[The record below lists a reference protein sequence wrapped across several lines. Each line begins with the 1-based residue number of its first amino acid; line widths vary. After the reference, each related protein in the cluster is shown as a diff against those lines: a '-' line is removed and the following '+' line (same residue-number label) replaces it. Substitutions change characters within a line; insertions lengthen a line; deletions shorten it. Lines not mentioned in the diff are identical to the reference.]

1 MSKEFSTKTILE
13 TIAEYV
19 AEHFDEEDISLLDIH
34 DYASFNS
41 DPWIKG
47 KYRASEA
54 LKDFNEQDQLYEKT
68 NLDGVFGA
76 IEYVQFY
83 EIHHYG
89 DGEVLTNLLDPEA
102 VASMVAFIN
111 GEQLTYKLADKLDL
125 ALADELTKEQV
136 KQLSSVETMQKL
148 LD

>member
-1 MSKEFSTKTILE
+1 MNKEFNEKTILE

-19 AEHFDEEDISLLDIH
+19 TEHSDDDGIALIDIH

-54 LKDFNEQDQLYEKT
+54 LKDFNEQDQLYKTT

-76 IEYVQFY
+76 IEYIQDY
-83 EIHHYG
+83 EIHQY
-89 DGEVLTNLLDPEA
+89 GEVLTNLLNPEK

-111 GEQLTYKLADKLDL
+111 GEQIINELSDKLNL
-125 ALADELTKEQV
+125 NLFDELTEQQL
-136 KQLSSVETMQKL
+136 KQLSNVKTMQKL
-148 LD
+148 LS

>member
-1 MSKEFSTKTILE
+1 MSKEFNTKTILE

-19 AEHFDEEDISLLDIH
+19 AEHSDEEDISLLDIH

-54 LKDFNEQDQLYEKT
+54 LKDFNEQDQLYKT
-68 NLDGVFGA
+68 INLDGVFGA

-83 EIHHYG
+83 EINNY
-89 DGEVLTNLLDPEA
+89 GEVLTNLLNPEK
-102 VASMVAFIN
+102 VASMIAFIN
-111 GEQLTYKLADKLDL
+111 GEQIINELSDGLNINLF
-125 ALADELTKEQV
+125 DELTKQQL

>member
-1 MSKEFSTKTILE
+1 MNKEFNEKTILE

-19 AEHFDEEDISLLDIH
+19 AEHSDDDGIALIDIH

-54 LKDFNEQDQLYEKT
+54 LKDFNEEDQLYTST
-68 NLDGVFGA
+68 NLNGVFGA
-76 IEYVQFY
+76 IEYIQDY
-83 EIHHYG
+83 EIHQY
-89 DGEVLTNLLDPEA
+89 GEVLTNLLNPEK

-111 GEQLTYKLADKLDL
+111 GEQIINELSDKLNL
-125 ALADELTKEQV
+125 NLFDELTEQQL
-136 KQLSSVETMQKL
+136 KQLSSVKTMQKL
-148 LD
+148 LS

>member
-1 MSKEFSTKTILE
+1 MI
-13 TIAEYV
+13 
-19 AEHFDEEDISLLDIH
+19 DIH

-54 LKDFNEQDQLYEKT
+54 LKDFNEQDQLHKTT

-76 IEYVQFY
+76 IEYIQDY
-83 EIHHYG
+83 EIHQY
-89 DGEVLTNLLDPEA
+89 GEVLTNLLNPEK

-111 GEQLTYKLADKLDL
+111 GEQIINELSDKLNL
-125 ALADELTKEQV
+125 NLFDELTEQQL
-136 KQLSSVETMQKL
+136 KQLSSVKTMQKL
-148 LD
+148 LS

>member
-1 MSKEFSTKTILE
+1 MSKEFNTKTILE

-19 AEHFDEEDISLLDIH
+19 AEHSDEEDISLLDIH

-54 LKDFNEQDQLYEKT
+54 LKDFNEQDQLYKTT

-76 IEYVQFY
+76 IEYIQDY
-83 EIHHYG
+83 EIHKY
-89 DGEVLTNLLDPEA
+89 GEVLTNLLNPEK

-111 GEQLTYKLADKLDL
+111 GEQIINELADKLNL
-125 ALADELTKEQV
+125 LLFDELTKEQL

>member
-1 MSKEFSTKTILE
+1 MSKEFNEKTILE

-19 AEHFDEEDISLLDIH
+19 AEHFDDDGITLLDIH
-34 DYASFNS
+34 DAFFNS

-54 LKDFNEQDQLYEKT
+54 LKDFNEQDQLYKAT

-83 EIHHYG
+83 EIHNYG
-89 DGEVLTNLLDPEA
+89 DGEVLTNLLDPEDVA
-102 VASMVAFIN
+102 NMVASIN
-111 GEQLTYKLADKLDL
+111 GEQIVNELSDKLNINL
-125 ALADELTKEQV
+125 FEELTEQQL

>member
-1 MSKEFSTKTILE
+1 MSKEFNTKTILE

-19 AEHFDEEDISLLDIH
+19 AEHSDEEDISLLDIH

-54 LKDFNEQDQLYEKT
+54 LKDFNEQDQLYKT
-68 NLDGVFGA
+68 INLDGVFGA
-76 IEYVQFY
+76 IEYIQDY
-83 EIHHYG
+83 EINQY
-89 DGEVLTNLLDPEA
+89 GEVLTNLLNPEK

-111 GEQLTYKLADKLDL
+111 GEQIINELSDGLNINLF
-125 ALADELTKEQV
+125 DELTKQQL

>member
-1 MSKEFSTKTILE
+1 MNKEFNEKTILE

-19 AEHFDEEDISLLDIH
+19 TEHSDDDGIALIDIH

-54 LKDFNEQDQLYEKT
+54 LKDFNEQDQLYKTT

-76 IEYVQFY
+76 IEYVKNY
-83 EIHHYG
+83 EIHQY
-89 DGEVLTNLLDPEA
+89 GEVLTNLLNPEK

-111 GEQLTYKLADKLDL
+111 GEQIINELSDKLNL
-125 ALADELTKEQV
+125 NLFDELTEQQL
-136 KQLSSVETMQKL
+136 KQLSSVKTMQKL
-148 LD
+148 LS

>member
-1 MSKEFSTKTILE
+1 MSKEFNEKTILE

-19 AEHFDEEDISLLDIH
+19 TEHSNDDGIALIDIH

-54 LKDFNEQDQLYEKT
+54 LKDFNEQDQLYKAT

-83 EIHHYG
+83 EIHQY
-89 DGEVLTNLLDPEA
+89 DEVLTNLLNPEK

-111 GEQLTYKLADKLDL
+111 GEQIITELSDRLNINLF
-125 ALADELTKEQV
+125 DELTKQQL

-148 LD
+148 LY

>member
-1 MSKEFSTKTILE
+1 MSKEFNTKTILE

-19 AEHFDEEDISLLDIH
+19 AEHSDEEDISLLDIH

-54 LKDFNEQDQLYEKT
+54 LKDFNEQDQLYKT
-68 NLDGVFGA
+68 INLDGVFGA
-76 IEYVQFY
+76 IEYIQDY
-83 EIHHYG
+83 EIHQY
-89 DGEVLTNLLDPEA
+89 GEVLTNLLNPEK

-111 GEQLTYKLADKLDL
+111 GEQIVNELSDKLNL
-125 ALADELTKEQV
+125 NLFDELTEQQL
-136 KQLSSVETMQKL
+136 KQLSSVETIQKL

>member
-19 AEHFDEEDISLLDIH
+19 AEHSDEEDISLLDIH

-54 LKDFNEQDQLYEKT
+54 LKDFNEQDQLYKAT

-76 IEYVQFY
+76 IEYVKNY
-83 EIHHYG
+83 ETHKY
-89 DGEVLTNLLDPEA
+89 GEVPANLLDPEA

>member
-1 MSKEFSTKTILE
+1 MSKEFNTKTILE

-19 AEHFDEEDISLLDIH
+19 AEHSDEEDISLLDIH

-54 LKDFNEQDQLYEKT
+54 LKDFNEQDQLYKTT

-76 IEYVQFY
+76 IEYIQDY
-83 EIHHYG
+83 EIHQY
-89 DGEVLTNLLDPEA
+89 GEVLTNLLNPEK

-111 GEQLTYKLADKLDL
+111 GEQIINELSDKLNL
-125 ALADELTKEQV
+125 NLFDELTEQQL
-136 KQLSSVETMQKL
+136 KQLSSVKTMQKL
-148 LD
+148 LS

>member
-1 MSKEFSTKTILE
+1 MSKEFNTKTILE

-19 AEHFDEEDISLLDIH
+19 AEHSDEEDISLLDIH

-76 IEYVQFY
+76 IEYVKNY
-83 EIHHYG
+83 ETHKYC
-89 DGEVLTNLLDPEA
+89 EVLANLLDPEA

-125 ALADELTKEQV
+125 AVADELTKEQV

>member
-1 MSKEFSTKTILE
+1 MSKEFNEKTILE

-19 AEHFDEEDISLLDIH
+19 AEHSVEEDISLLDIH

-54 LKDFNEQDQLYEKT
+54 LKDFNEQDQLYKT
-68 NLDGVFGA
+68 INLDGVFGA
-76 IEYVQFY
+76 IEYIQDY
-83 EIHHYG
+83 EIHQY
-89 DGEVLTNLLDPEA
+89 GEVLTNLLNPEK

-111 GEQLTYKLADKLDL
+111 GEQIVNELSDGLNINLF
-125 ALADELTKEQV
+125 DELTKQQL

>member
-1 MSKEFSTKTILE
+1 MSKEFNTKTILE

-19 AEHFDEEDISLLDIH
+19 AEHSDDDGIALLDIH
-34 DYASFNS
+34 DAFFNS

-54 LKDFNEQDQLYEKT
+54 LKDFDEQDKLYKAT

-76 IEYVQFY
+76 IEYVKNY
-83 EIHHYG
+83 EIHQYG
-89 DGEVLTNLLDPEA
+89 DGEVFTNLLDPEDVA
-102 VASMVAFIN
+102 KMVASIN
-111 GEQLTYKLADKLDL
+111 GEQIVNELSDGLNINLF
-125 ALADELTKEQV
+125 DELTKQQL

>member
-1 MSKEFSTKTILE
+1 MSKEFNTKTILE

-19 AEHFDEEDISLLDIH
+19 AEHSDEEDISLLDIH

-54 LKDFNEQDQLYEKT
+54 LKDFNEQDQLYKTT

-83 EIHHYG
+83 EIHQY
-89 DGEVLTNLLDPEA
+89 GEVLTNLLNPEK

-111 GEQLTYKLADKLDL
+111 GEQIINELSDKLNL
-125 ALADELTKEQV
+125 NLFDELTEQQL
-136 KQLSSVETMQKL
+136 KQLSSVKTMQKL

>member
-1 MSKEFSTKTILE
+1 MSKESNTKTILE

-19 AEHFDEEDISLLDIH
+19 TEHSDEEDIALLDIH
-34 DYASFNS
+34 DAFFDS

-54 LKDFNEQDQLYEKT
+54 LKDFNEQDQLYKAT

-83 EIHHYG
+83 EIQNYG
-89 DGEVLTNLLDPEA
+89 DGEVLTNLLNPEDVA
-102 VASMVAFIN
+102 NMVASIN
-111 GEQLTYKLADKLDL
+111 GEQIVNELSDKLNINFFE
-125 ALADELTKEQV
+125 ELTEQQV

>member
-1 MSKEFSTKTILE
+1 MNKEFNEKTILE

-19 AEHFDEEDISLLDIH
+19 TEHSDDDGIALIDIH

-54 LKDFNEQDQLYEKT
+54 LKDFNEQDQLYKTT

-76 IEYVQFY
+76 IEYIQDY
-83 EIHHYG
+83 EIHQY
-89 DGEVLTNLLDPEA
+89 GEVLTNLLNPEK

-111 GEQLTYKLADKLDL
+111 GEQIINELSNKLNLNL
-125 ALADELTKEQV
+125 FDELTKEQV
-136 KQLSSVETMQKL
+136 KQLSSVKTMQKL
-148 LD
+148 LS